1 VIIAGAVLLY
11 IFYLNMTQGGD
22 DVESSTST
30 TKGGA
35 PATGGSFEEKKPMQ
49 AAVAGTPQMPRG
61 PPPKPKTKHA
71 KSVASIEEEHYY
83 SGPIKFYKL
92 AATLHAI
99 ARTMGHRQFNRNV
112 LFAASSLKSA
122 ANLIPMAC
130 EMAQRDRNHA
140 HLVLMGREAL
150 PLEDI
155 LEMNGVDTEK
165 CKVFFHDARPD
176 YSEYSTDVRAE
187 VSVAGAMNH
196 IHNFMHPQVVIM
208 DDSMVEDVFFIKG
221 MRGKMS
227 ELGVSIIEVPRGKY
241 EDFLWTT
248 GLDSVSLAN
257 WHKPNIDILVHVPP
271 KGAGGLIRLLKS
283 LTAADYAGLTVPRL
297 TIELP
302 PVVDGYLKDFLQGF
316 EWPPRS
322 LMSGPR
328 PQHGLRI
335 HHRIPLNRASTEIS
349 SIRFLES
356 FYPSDPLDNHVLV
369 LSSQAEVSP
378 MYYQYLIYLLLQ
390 YHWSGGGNVER
401 EHLMGLALTSPQTHL
416 DGKTPFKAPSKK
428 QKDTQKDQ
436 TDTAGTPFMWQAPN
450 ADAVLIFGEKWAEVH
465 SYVSNRLQ
473 VIHETN
479 GATKQKKLVSENQPS
494 WTEFFLEIMR
504 ARSWSLLYPEAG
516 EPGQWATVHKELY
529 QVPEEFKSPAKKADK
544 KTDLEEPPA
553 IEEPFLRGEDTPAAS
568 NVQEK
573 PIMLQAS
580 SLYAVLPSRGVL
592 PELPSLPL
600 LDYEGNALSWP
611 DFEGRGAGYSNILR
625 EKVGGCKKSDAGRPR
640 KIKAGRTDDLFCLK
654 GQEPDYI
661 EDLIPPQPE
670 VVVGEKT
677 PSNAPSGKEDV
688 AKALPEDAGAAKEEV
703 AKVDSKK
710 AAAAVDEEDY

>member
-1 VIIAGAVLLY
+1 
-11 IFYLNMTQGGD
+11 MTQGGD
-22 DVESSTST
+22 DIESSISAIKGSVPA
-30 TKGGA
+30 KGGA
-35 PATGGSFEEKKPMQ
+35 FEEKKPMQ
-49 AAVAGTPQMPRG
+49 AAVAGAPQMPRG
-61 PPPKPKTKHA
+61 PPPKPKTKNA
-71 KSVASIEEEHYY
+71 KIIASIEEEHYY

-99 ARTMGHRQFNRNV
+99 AKTMGHRSFNRNV

-130 EMAQRDRNHA
+130 EMAQRNRNFA

-227 ELGVSIIEVPRGKY
+227 ELGVPIVEVPRGKY
-241 EDFLWTT
+241 EDFLWMT

-257 WHKPNIDILVHVPP
+257 WHKPNIDVLIHVPA

-316 EWPPRS
+316 EWPPRNP
-322 LMSGPR
+322 MSGPR

-335 HHRIPLNRASTEIS
+335 HHRIPLNRASTEDS

-378 MYYQYLIYLLLQ
+378 MYYQYLIYILLQ

-416 DGKTPFKAPSKK
+416 DGKTPFKAPASKN
-428 QKDTQKDQ
+428 QKDVQKDQ
-436 TDTAGTPFMWQAPN
+436 LYTVGTPFMWQAPN
-450 ADAVLIFGEKWAEVH
+450 ADAVLVFGEKWAEVH

-473 VIHETN
+473 VLHETN
-479 GATKQKKLVSENQPS
+479 GATKQKKLVSETQPS
-494 WTEFFLEIMR
+494 WMEFFLEIMR
-504 ARSWSLLYPEAG
+504 ARSWSVLYPQAG
-516 EPGQWATVHKELY
+516 EAGQWATVHKELY
-529 QVPEEFKSPAKKADK
+529 QVPEEFKRPAKKADK
-544 KTDLEEPPA
+544 KSDPEEPPA
-553 IEEPFLRGEDTPAAS
+553 IEEPFLRGEDTPAPS

-573 PIMLQAS
+573 PIIQQSS
-580 SLYAVLPSRGVL
+580 SLYAILPNRGIL
-592 PELPSLPL
+592 PELPSIPL
-600 LDYEGNALSWP
+600 LDFEGKAMSWPEYEGQ
-611 DFEGRGAGYSNILR
+611 GAGYVNVLR
-625 EKVGGCKKSDAGRPR
+625 ETVGGCKAPDAGRPR
-640 KIKAGRTDDLFCLK
+640 MIKPGRTDDLFCLK
-654 GQEPDYI
+654 GLEPEYI
-661 EDLIPPQPE
+661 EDLLAPPPQPAV

-677 PSNAPSGKEDV
+677 TEPVREE
-688 AKALPEDAGAAKEEV
+688 AKALPDGAGVKVEGVKVEEP
-703 AKVDSKK
+703 KIR
-710 AAAAVDEEDY
+710 AAADHGVDY